1 MDRDRMEEYYKTFNT
16 GNLEAL
22 ETFYTDDVVLEYQDL
37 ILNGRDAVLGHFK
50 EYFHTVRE
58 KITPLQIFIND
69 KNIAVELNDTFTAKI
84 DLPDLMGKSVKA
96 GESVSV
102 KFGGFYKVR
111 GDRIC
116 HVKLYS

>member
-1 MDRDRMEEYYKTFNT
+1 MDRERVKEYYKTFNT

-37 ILNGRDAVLGHFK
+37 LLKGRDAVLGHFK

-58 KITPLQIFIND
+58 QITPLQIFIND
-69 KNIAVELNDTFTAKI
+69 TDVAVELNDTLTAKI